1 MAYKDN
7 LKKVICNLQYIRDL
21 YDKMFPS
28 AKDYIKFLRERINTL
43 DHEEHNMT
51 SYENLNQIKRNIPL
65 KLFYL
70 KESLEKSHDNFFKR
84 DHWEDLSPKDIN
96 LYKNLTEQW
105 LKTKT
110 RRQRRI
116 WNYFVLGVSKNSIA
130 PRLKENTNFVIRTI
144 KTLQKE
150 FLDLIFKD

>member
-1 MAYKDN
+1 MANQDN
-7 LKKVICNLQYIRDL
+7 FKKVIYNLQYIRDL

-43 DHEEHNMT
+43 DNEEHNT
-51 SYENLNQIKRNIPL
+51 SSYKNFNEIKRNIPP
-65 KLFYL
+65 KLFYF
-70 KESLEKSHDNFFKR
+70 EERIEKSHDNFFEK
-84 DHWEDLSPKDIN
+84 DHWEDLSPKDIT
-96 LYKNLTEQW
+96 LYKDLTEQW

-116 WNYFVLGVSKNSIA
+116 WNYFVLGVPKNSIA
-130 PRLKENTNFVIRTI
+130 PRLKENTNFVTRTI

>member
-1 MAYKDN
+1 MANQDN
-7 LKKVICNLQYIRDL
+7 FKKVLNSLQYIRDL

-43 DHEEHNMT
+43 DHEKHNMT
-51 SYENLNQIKRNIPL
+51 SYENLNQIKRNFSP

-70 KESLEKSHDNFFKR
+70 KESLEKSHDNFFEK
-84 DHWEDLSPKDIN
+84 DHWEDLSPKDIT
-96 LYKNLTEQW
+96 LYKDLTEQW

-116 WNYFVLGVSKNSIA
+116 WNYFVLGVPKNSIA
-130 PRLKENTNFVIRTI
+130 PRLKENTNFVTRTI